1 MILVE
6 RCSAREF
13 CGSNFIYVFINKW
26 IKIPIKTQH
35 EIYLHKS
42 NNLKNIYVYN
52 PVD

>member
-6 RCSAREF
+6 RCSAGEF
-13 CGSNFIYVFINKW
+13 CGSNFIYVFINKL
-26 IKIPIKTQH
+26 IKTPTKTQH
-35 EIYLHKS
+35 KNYLHKS